1 MTQTPNPDID
11 RFDRWAASYD
21 RSVMQRFF
29 FVPIHVK
36 MLELLESQEL
46 RDRPARI
53 VDIGCG
59 TGRLL
64 RAVSIHWPTAEL
76 FGVDPA
82 ERMVSEASR
91 LNPKAVFKLASAESL
106 PFDDRTVDVVLS
118 SMSFHHWG
126 DQRKGIREI
135 VRVLRPGGVLCLAD
149 HAFPLARL
157 AGEKVKSRTQVRE
170 LAISAGLTILAQ
182 KSAGLP
188 FLHITFAQK

>member
-1 MTQTPNPDID
+1 MSKCSSFSS
-11 RFDRWAASYD
+11 R
-21 RSVMQRFF
+21 RS
-29 FVPIHVK
+29 
-36 MLELLESQEL
+36 S
-46 RDRPARI
+46 
-53 VDIGCG
+53 G
-59 TGRLL
+59 TGPLVLSISVAERV
-64 RAVSIHWPTAEL
+64 ACCEPSIHWPTAEL